1 MPGINGSGRSSGKD
15 FAHFPSRGFDI
26 SRSSLPLAVALALSV
41 AMGGAAFQV
50 GRLFSSYETER
61 GEILKRLD
69 LIEGALVKLATSSV
83 NKPLRKSRES
93 DRG

>member
-1 MPGINGSGRSSGKD
+1 MLGINGSGRQGEE

-26 SRSSLPLAVALALSV
+26 SRSSLPLAVALALSL

-50 GRLFSSYETER
+50 GRLFSSYEIER

-69 LIEGALVKLATSSV
+69 SIEGILGKLAAGSV
-83 NKPLRKSRES
+83 NKPLRKSREA